1 MSNARKDWASTV
13 EFCGDGSGRCDGDR
27 STKPGGEENFAV
39 SLAGIQQKKRRQQ
52 EELAIVAGRHPTPVL
67 LSVSRLPVFAP
78 ALDDQ
83 VQHGNEK

>member
-13 EFCGDGSGRCDGDR
+13 EFCGDGADDATVTARLNR
-27 STKPGGEENFAV
+27 AARRILPF

-52 EELAIVAGRHPTPVL
+52 GELAMVAGRHPTPVL

-83 VQHGNEK
+83 IQHGNEK